1 MASSTPSPTENRRR
15 RERRERRAAILDAA
29 RSVLFSQ
36 GIAQTTMDDVAAAA
50 ELSKGTIYL
59 YFQSKETL
67 LAALLQEGLTL
78 LVKQLEAAYGAGQPL
93 PAVTRL
99 RRLARAYFD
108 FFQAHPHYYRL
119 LMALDRRQF
128 QESVEPDMYRQI
140 LIRSTRG
147 LTYVVQAIEQG
158 VAEGDFHTENPRE
171 AASVIW
177 ATLHGVYIILEHP
190 LRREMVA
197 ADLEQLYQ
205 AALELAIKGL
215 TSRPDGRARVERKEG
230 DGG

>member
-1 MASSTPSPTENRRR
+1 MASTPSPTENRRL
-15 RERRERRAAILDAA
+15 RERRERRTAILDAA

-78 LVKQLEAAYGAGQPL
+78 LVKQLEAAYGTGQPL

-108 FFQAHPHYYRL
+108 FFQKHPHYYRL

-128 QESVEPDMYRQI
+128 QESVEPDIYRQI

-147 LTYVVQAIEQG
+147 LTYVVQVIEQG
-158 VAEGDFHTENPRE
+158 VADGDFYAENPRE

-177 ATLHGVYIILEHP
+177 ATLHGVYIILGHP

-215 TSRPDGRARVERKEG
+215 TSRTDGTARVKRKEG